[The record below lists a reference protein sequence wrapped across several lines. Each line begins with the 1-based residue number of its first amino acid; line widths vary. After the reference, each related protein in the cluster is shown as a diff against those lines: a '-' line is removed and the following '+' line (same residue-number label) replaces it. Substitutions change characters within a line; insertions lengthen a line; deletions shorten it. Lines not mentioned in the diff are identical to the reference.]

1 MIVKGCET
9 QGFVIVAM
17 AKARILS
24 CDHNPVWWHHQLKS
38 KDTWV
43 GDVECMQ
50 VSFILLPWQ
59 RPGSCHVTS
68 TQSGGIISLRVKIP
82 GLER

>member
-1 MIVKGCET
+1 MFVIIVLSFLVELRNSQMIVKGCET

-17 AKARILS
+17 AKARIVS
-24 CDHNPVWWHHQLKS
+24 STHNPVWWHNQLKS

-50 VSFILLPWQ
+50 V
-59 RPGSCHVTS
+59 RG
-68 TQSGGIISLRVKIP
+68 
-82 GLER
+82 